1 MHVLVTGGSGFI
13 GRPLCSSLL
22 DAGHRI
28 SVLTRSR
35 DKALAALPTG
45 LSCIERL
52 EDLAATVDG
61 CINLAGENLGAGRW
75 TSARKRAFVDSRI
88 QVTRDLVDFF
98 AAQAQRPQ
106 VLVSG
111 SAIGWYGARGDEPLS
126 EDAQSGPP
134 DEFTVQLCEAWE
146 NEALRAEAL
155 GVRVCR
161 VRIGI
166 VLERDGGS
174 LAKML
179 LPFRLGLGGPMG
191 SGRQWMSWIHRS
203 DLVSLLIWLL
213 TTPSA
218 DGVYN
223 GTAPRPV
230 TNRGFARALGRALG
244 RSAIVPMPSPV
255 LRVLMGEMAQLVV
268 TGQRVLPQRALQQGF
283 VYRYPEL
290 DSALA
295 AILA

>member
-22 DAGHRI
+22 DCDHRV

-35 DKALAALPTG
+35 DKARAALPSSV
-45 LSCIERL
+45 SCVERL
-52 EDLAATVDG
+52 DELSSAVDG

-88 QVTRDLVDFF
+88 RTTRYLVDFF

-126 EDAQSGPP
+126 EDASPGAP
-134 DEFTVQLCEAWE
+134 DEFTVQLCSAWE
-146 NEALRAEAL
+146 NEAQRAKAL
-155 GVRVCR
+155 GMRVCC
-161 VRIGI
+161 VRTGI

-174 LAKML
+174 LAQML
-179 LPFRLGLGGPMG
+179 LPFRLGLGGPIG
-191 SGRQWMSWIHRS
+191 DGRQWLSWIHRA
-203 DLVSLLIWLL
+203 DLVALLIWLL

-218 DGVYN
+218 SGVYN
-223 GTAPRPV
+223 GTAPHPV
-230 TNRGFARALGRALG
+230 TNRDFAGAMGRAL
-244 RSAIVPMPSPV
+244 RRPAVMPMPGPV
-255 LRVLMGEMAQLVV
+255 LRILMGEMARIVL

-295 AILA
+295 AILS